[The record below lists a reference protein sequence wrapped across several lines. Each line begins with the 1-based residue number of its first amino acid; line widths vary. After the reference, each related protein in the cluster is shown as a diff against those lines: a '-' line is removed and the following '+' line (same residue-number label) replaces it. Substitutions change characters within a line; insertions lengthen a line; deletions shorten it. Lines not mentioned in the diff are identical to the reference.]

1 MTAWPPSIVHAFL
14 ASVERAPAKDC
25 ILFEGRRISFAQ
37 LLEDAQRWG
46 GALRGWGL
54 QAGDRVALYLEN
66 SPAFVAAYLGTHL
79 AGGIVVPVNIQYR
92 RVELEHILSDAE
104 VRFCLTDAPRC
115 TELQRVLGA
124 LPALETIVLV
134 DESGSAGIPA
144 GDRGRETPVWR
155 EGGTVRPTWIAQEE
169 FLAGAGD
176 YSLELPQPEAVALIG
191 YTSGTTGRSKGAML
205 THSNLAANIH
215 AVTTAWRWSA
225 DDVLLLTLP
234 LFHVHGL
241 CVGIHGTLY
250 TGSTVDLRRRF
261 DAAEVFDTLLEDHVT
276 MFFGVPTMYVR
287 LVAEAQRR
295 GRRPP
300 PIRLYVSGS
309 APLSVQ
315 TFEEFERLFGQRIL
329 ERYGMTETL
338 MNMTN
343 PYDGERR
350 PGTVGMPFPGQ
361 EARIVD
367 LQTRQPILDERPGE
381 IQVRGPHVFKGYWRN
396 PAATAEAFDAEG
408 WFNTGDIGWR
418 SADGYY
424 TISGRARELIIS
436 GGYNV
441 YPREVEEV
449 LLAHPGV
456 AEAAV
461 LGLPDPDLG
470 EQVVAVVVP
479 RRSSPPGETGLSA
492 DELIAFCRENLA
504 SYKKPRRIY
513 FMDSLPRNALGKVQK
528 HLLREQLMSSLS
540 EQGGTSAYV
549 PDQSTC

>member
-1 MTAWPPSIVHAFL
+1 MSAWPPSIVHAFL
-14 ASVERAPAKDC
+14 KSVERHPDKGC
-25 ILFEGRRISFAQ
+25 LLFEGRRISFAQ
-37 LLEDAQRWG
+37 LRQDAQQWA

-54 QAGDRVALYLEN
+54 RAGDRVALYLEN
-66 SPAFVAAYLGTHL
+66 SPAFVAAYLGTYL
-79 AGGIVVPVNIQYR
+79 AGGIVVPVNVQYR
-92 RVELEHILSDAE
+92 RVELGHILSDAE
-104 VRFCLTDAPRC
+104 VRLCITDGPRC
-115 TELQRVLGA
+115 DTLQRVLEE
-124 LPALETIVLV
+124 LPALDAVVVLGPW
-134 DESGSAGIPA
+134 DRSASPVEAGRVAARPA
-144 GDRGRETPVWR
+144 
-155 EGGTVRPTWIAQEE
+155 WIAQQE
-169 FLAGAGD
+169 FLAGAAGH
-176 YSLELPQPEAVALIG
+176 SLELPRADAVALIG

-215 AVTTAWRWSA
+215 AVTTAWWWTA

-261 DAAEVFDTLLEDHVT
+261 DAAEVFDTLLEGRVT

-295 GRRPP
+295 GCCPP

-315 TFEEFERLFGQRIL
+315 TFEAFERLFGQRIL

-367 LQTRQPILDERPGE
+367 VQTRQPILDERPGE

-396 PAATAEAFDAEG
+396 PAATAEAFDADG

-424 TISGRARELIIS
+424 TISGRVRELIIS

-449 LLAHPGV
+449 LLSHPGV

-479 RRSSPPGETGLSA
+479 RQSGSAGDAGPSA
-492 DELIAFCRENLA
+492 DELIAFCREHLA

-513 FMDSLPRNALGKVQK
+513 FAETLPRNALGKVQK
-528 HLLREQLMSSLS
+528 HVLRQQLEGMPVRP
-540 EQGGTSAYV
+540 GGTS
-549 PDQSTC
+549 P